1 MIILDVQDYCQYCKD
16 FDADVEKP
24 KRVLSGDGNVLQ
36 TDTIIRCDNRNRCE
50 GIKRYLERQQKNPE
64 GFGLFTN
71 TCPAGI

>member
-1 MIILDVQDYCQYCKD
+1 MIILDVQDYCQNCKD

-36 TDTIIRCDNRNRCE
+36 TDTIIRCENRNRCE
-50 GIKRYLERQQKNPE
+50 GIKKYLERQQENPE